1 MIKYSIVSN
10 AILLGLF
17 ALATALVL
25 STTNQLT
32 SARIAEVKH
41 RAAQQALLD
50 LLPEQP
56 YDGQLVLETSEI
68 PPEFWPILG
77 LSKDGV
83 AYIARLGNRAVAAII
98 PSVSQQGYSG
108 DISML
113 VGIDVDGSITGVR
126 VTNHAETPGL
136 GDKIEL
142 RKSNWIL
149 SFNHRSL
156 QNTDTRQWAVR
167 KQGGDFDQFTGATI
181 TPRAVINQVLATLN
195 YLEQDHERLFASGKT
210 YVSGDQP

>member
-41 RAAQQALLD
+41 RAAQQALID
-50 LLPEQP
+50 ILPKQLHDNE
-56 YDGQLVLETSEI
+56 LVLETREI
-68 PPEFWPILG
+68 PPEFWSILG
-77 LSKDGV
+77 LTESGM
-83 AYIARLGNRAVAAII
+83 AHIAKNGTGIVAAII
-98 PSVSQQGYSG
+98 PSVSRLGYSG
-108 DISML
+108 DIKML
-113 VGIDVDGSITGVR
+113 VGIDMNGSITGVR
-126 VTNHAETPGL
+126 VTDHAETPGL